1 MRAVMQLRFTAL
13 AVLVAC
19 TPDTNDVSV
28 RLAPE
33 IISSIDGTLS
43 VTALVLADRQPAES
57 ETVDIT
63 VAYTDRNGT
72 AHDIAPA
79 TGTTDAKGTFEAT
92 LVGLTWDGTGTVTAT
107 VAGGPVGTATFAV
120 LDRTP
125 PKVTITPPT
134 ANMVRAGNDVTV
146 EVKISD
152 EIGVS
157 QVYFEWAGQ
166 FGNQFGRERSSVVAS
181 GSTDATVKFDV
192 AIPDFAQVGTT
203 VTLYALGAD
212 LSGNQAAAQPVT
224 VTVVP

>member
-1 MRAVMQLRFTAL
+1 MQLRLTTL
-13 AVLVAC
+13 AVLAAC
-19 TPDTNDVSV
+19 APDTNDVSV

-33 IISSIDGTLS
+33 VISSIDGTLS

-72 AHDIAPA
+72 PRTIAPA

-92 LVGLTWDGTGTVTAT
+92 LTGLMWDGTGTVTAA
-107 VAGGPVGTATFAV
+107 VAGGPTGTATFAV

-125 PKVTITPPT
+125 PKVTIIPPPAST
-134 ANMVRAGNDVTV
+134 VRANNDITV
-146 EVKISD
+146 EVKITD

-157 QVYFEWAGQ
+157 QVDFEWAGQ
-166 FGNQFGRERSSVVAS
+166 FGIQFGRERSSVVAS
-181 GSTDATVKFDV
+181 GSTDATLKFDI
-192 AIPDFAQVGTT
+192 AIPDFAQVGATL
-203 VTLYALGAD
+203 TLYALGAD
-212 LSGNQAAAQPVT
+212 LSGNQGAAQPVT